1 MADAERLRAE
11 AARLLAR
18 AMDAHDKGDAELAQM
33 FTQLA
38 THYLD
43 EAIDHATDGTSP
55 HPPAE
60 ALHVVQQQ
68 QQAQPKK
75 REHEE

>member
-18 AMDAHDKGDAELAQM
+18 AMDAHDKGEGELAQM

-38 THYLD
+38 TRYLD
-43 EAIDHATDGTSP
+43 EAIEHATDGTSP

-68 QQAQPKK
+68 QQAQPKTK
-75 REHEE
+75 HEE